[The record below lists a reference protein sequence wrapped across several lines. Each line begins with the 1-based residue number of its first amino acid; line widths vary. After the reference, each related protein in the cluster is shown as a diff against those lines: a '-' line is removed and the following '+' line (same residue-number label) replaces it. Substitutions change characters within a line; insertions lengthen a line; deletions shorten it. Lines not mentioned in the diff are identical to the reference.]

1 MNAKPVAC
9 AFLCIVA
16 SLLIGV
22 FSFFFFSPWTFFIQL
37 SAGTLLGL
45 CGFLILLKEG
55 LRSFF
60 TGLLLFLCFH
70 PFSAI
75 SSSPKDSI
83 QFGGSLRFRSE
94 TLYHFNAF
102 TPTRSGVNNDSFVL
116 MRLRPRVTIQPE
128 ESFRVFVEPQ
138 ISRTFA
144 QEESTVANGNNIDD
158 FDLHQGYVD
167 FFLPGD
173 WASFRLGRQEL
184 SYGDERLLGA
194 FGWSNVGRSHDAV
207 KLRGEWDSFW
217 IDSFFSWIQRSA
229 GNQYLA
235 GSYGHWAPT
244 DKMVYEPFLLF
255 WTDRDGGVGGRPV
268 ELYTVG
274 DRLVWKS
281 GRWDTDWDGA
291 LQFGR
296 SAGNNVSAFFGH
308 AAGGYTFDTV
318 TAKPR
323 VGLEYNI
330 ASGDKTP
337 NGGSVR
343 GFNQLFPTNHDK
355 YGFMDLVGLRNIH
368 NLRGSFSVRPKEQWK
383 IGLDYHAFF
392 LFHPEDGLYQAS
404 GAQVRAGAAGAS
416 RFAGQ
421 EGDVSLQYQWNPHA
435 DFLLGYSAF
444 FAGDFLGDTG
454 VKKNAHFL
462 YAQTVV
468 SF

>member
-1 MNAKPVAC
+1 MKKKSFVW
-9 AFLCIVA
+9 AFSCIVV
-16 SLLIGV
+16 SLLIGGV
-22 FSFFFFSPWTFFIQL
+22 SFFHFSPWTFFVQL
-37 SAGTLLGL
+37 FAGTLFGL

-60 TGLLLFLCFH
+60 TGLLLFLCLN
-70 PFSAI
+70 PLSAI
-75 SSSPKDSI
+75 SSSPKESF
-83 QFGGSLRFRSE
+83 QFGGSVRFRSE
-94 TLYHFNAF
+94 NLYHFNSF
-102 TPTRSGVNNDSFVL
+102 TPARSAGTKDSFVL
-116 MRLRPRVTIQPE
+116 MRLRPQVSVQPTE
-128 ESFRVFVEPQ
+128 EIRFFVQPQ

-167 FFLPGD
+167 FFLPGER
-173 WASFRLGRQEL
+173 ASLRLGRQEL
-184 SYGDERLLGA
+184 SYGNERLLGA
-194 FGWSNVGRSHDAV
+194 FGWSNVGRSHDGV
-207 KLRGEWDSFW
+207 KVRGEWDSFW

-244 DKMVYEPFLLF
+244 DKMIYEPFFLF
-255 WTDRDGGVGGRPV
+255 WTDRDGGAGGRPV
-268 ELYTVG
+268 ELYTMG
-274 DRLVWKS
+274 DRLVLKS
-281 GRWDTDWDGA
+281 GRWESDWDGG
-291 LQFGR
+291 LQLGQ
-296 SAGNNVSAFFGH
+296 SAGKNVLAFFGH
-308 AAGGYTFDTV
+308 AAGSYTFDTA
-318 TAKPR
+318 TSKPR

-368 NLRGSFSVRPKEQWK
+368 NLRGSLSLSPKEKWK
-383 IGLDYHAFF
+383 IGFDYHAFF

-404 GAQVRAGAAGAS
+404 GAQVRAGASGAS

-421 EGDVSLQYQWNPHA
+421 EGDLLLQYQWNSHA
-435 DFLLGYSAF
+435 DFLLGYSVF
-444 FAGDFLGDTG
+444 LAGDFLGDTG